1 VSARAAAATPRRH
14 RLTGR
19 AVVLAAVILAL
30 LAAGVVPLRQYFE
43 QRAEIAALEQQVDT
57 LLQERVALKQRIERF
72 QDPAFLEL
80 LARKCL
86 GMVKEGEIAFVSV
99 PRGGE
104 PRPPSC

>member
-14 RLTGR
+14 RFTGR
-19 AVVLAAVILAL
+19 AAVLAAVIVAL

-43 QRAEIAALEQQVDT
+43 QRAEIAALEQQVDA
-57 LLQERVALKQRIERF
+57 LLHERVALEQRIERF
-72 QDPAFLEL
+72 QDPTYLEL